1 MLILVILLLATPLG
15 IVEMKGKRSSVAVIV
30 VDGTIACDVVE
41 LLVIILSEATGLFFC
56 LREQD
61 VIMLVLLSLI
71 SWGFLGCKMTGI
83 EAMEDF
89 VILEAADGMEAVE
102 ILDEIVGGGFGL
114 MGTIF
119 EVVPLGTKEVETL
132 LLLDGV
138 RVGGNGR
145 GSFGASTKLGVLL
158 LLLRMYSD
166 EEGIVLLAYFEAD
179 EA

>member
-1 MLILVILLLATPLG
+1 
-15 IVEMKGKRSSVAVIV
+15 MKGKRSSVAVIV

-41 LLVIILSEATGLFFC
+41 LLIIILLEATGLFFC

-145 GSFGASTKLGVLL
+145 GSFGASTKFLLPVGVLVLL

-166 EEGIVLLAYFEAD
+166 EEGTVLLVYFEAD

>member
-1 MLILVILLLATPLG
+1 
-15 IVEMKGKRSSVAVIV
+15 MKGKRSSVAVIV

-41 LLVIILSEATGLFFC
+41 LLVIILLEATGLFFC

-61 VIMLVLLSLI
+61 FIMLVLLSLI

-89 VILEAADGMEAVE
+89 VILEAADGMEVE
-102 ILDEIVGGGFGL
+102 ILDEIFGVGFGL
-114 MGTIF
+114 IGTIF

-158 LLLRMYSD
+158 LLLLLRMYSD
-166 EEGIVLLAYFEAD
+166 EEGTVLLVYFEED

>member
-15 IVEMKGKRSSVAVIV
+15 MVELKGKRSSVAVIV

-41 LLVIILSEATGLFFC
+41 LLIIILGLFFC

-61 VIMLVLLSLI
+61 VIMLVLVSLN
-71 SWGFLGCKMTGI
+71 SWGFLGCKMTGT

-102 ILDEIVGGGFGL
+102 ILDEIVGGGLGL
-114 MGTIF
+114 IGTIF
-119 EVVPLGTKEVETL
+119 EVVPLGTKEVITL

-158 LLLRMYSD
+158 LLLLLRMYSD
-166 EEGIVLLAYFEAD
+166 EEGTVLLVYFEDD

>member
-1 MLILVILLLATPLG
+1 
-15 IVEMKGKRSSVAVIV
+15 MKGKRSSVAVIV

-41 LLVIILSEATGLFFC
+41 LLIIILLEATGLFFC

-61 VIMLVLLSLI
+61 VIMLVLLSLN

-89 VILEAADGMEAVE
+89 VILEAADGMEVE

-119 EVVPLGTKEVETL
+119 EVVPLGTKVVETL

-138 RVGGNGR
+138 SVGGNGR

-166 EEGIVLLAYFEAD
+166 EEGTVLLVYFEDD